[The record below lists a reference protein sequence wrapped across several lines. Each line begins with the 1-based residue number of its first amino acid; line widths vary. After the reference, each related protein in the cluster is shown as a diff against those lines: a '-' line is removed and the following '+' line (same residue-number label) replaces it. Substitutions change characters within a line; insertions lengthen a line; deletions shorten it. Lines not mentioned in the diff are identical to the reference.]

1 MKKGN
6 ETCTQC
12 GYAYERRGAPTHINP
27 STANTLKKQRTREK
41 TLTGMPQIAGFW
53 KGWPKTSASFALPQ
67 VKGIVKP
74 PKDKVQ
80 KLQVN
85 EDGYY

>member
-27 STANTLKKQRTREK
+27 STANALKKQKTREK
-41 TLTGMPQIAGFW
+41 TLTGMPQIAGF
-53 KGWPKTSASFALPQ
+53 
-67 VKGIVKP
+67 
-74 PKDKVQ
+74 
-80 KLQVN
+80 
-85 EDGYY
+85 